1 MKGAETDNGAK
12 ELHDKAWGLYLENR
26 YPQAKKVLI
35 KNIASYPNF
44 AASHLL
50 LGQIY
55 FFSSNADYDAAAK
68 EFLEVVKSEP
78 SWTEGYQ
85 WLGSALKQLGDLDAA
100 MAAYRKA
107 IRLAPEDSR
116 PHVDLGVCLT
126 EKKRYTQAIKM
137 LKRGLDLKPY
147 CTEADIRV
155 FLAEALLKS
164 GNIAGACAEWRLV
177 LKIEPGY
184 PSYGQPQKEAE
195 RLLEKYEKAT

>member
-1 MKGAETDNGAK
+1 MKGAETNKGAK

-26 YPQAKKVLI
+26 YPQAKRVLL
-35 KNIASYPNF
+35 KNIARYPSF
-44 AASHLL
+44 SASHLL

-55 FFSSNADYDAAAK
+55 FFSRKADYYAAAK

-78 SWTEGYQ
+78 SWAEGYQ
-85 WLGSALKQLGDLDAA
+85 WLGSALKQLGYLDAA
-100 MAAYRKA
+100 MAAYKKA

-126 EKKRYTQAIKM
+126 EKERYTQAIKM

-147 CTEADIRV
+147 CTEADVRV

>member
-1 MKGAETDNGAK
+1 
-12 ELHDKAWGLYLENR
+12 
-26 YPQAKKVLI
+26 
-35 KNIASYPNF
+35 
-44 AASHLL
+44 
-50 LGQIY
+50 

-155 FLAEALLKS
+155 FLAEALLRS

-184 PSYGQPQKEAE
+184 PSCGQPQKEAE